1 MLFLNGGGFISTVV
15 TGYMDKLRVGPQ
27 GSGEGLPPGA
37 VLVVSLSGIARAQAG
52 YCGHRARNAGAAST
66 MFDPRGIV

>member
-15 TGYMDKLRVGPQ
+15 TGYVDMLHVGPQ

-37 VLVVSLSGIARAQAG
+37 LLVVSLSGD
-52 YCGHRARNAGAAST
+52 ST
-66 MFDPRGIV
+66 VPRQSVVGIGVYECRCCHHSVLP

>member
-15 TGYMDKLRVGPQ
+15 AGHMVKLHVGPQ

-37 VLVVSLSGIARAQAG
+37 VLVVSLSGIAHAQTG
-52 YCGHRARNAGAAST
+52 YCGPRAKNAGAAGT
-66 MFDPRGIV
+66 KFDPRGIV